1 MTEIAES
8 EARWPELPLADWQE
22 TCTTL
27 QLWTQVVGKI
37 RLVLTPWLNH
47 SWHVALY
54 VTTRGLTT
62 SPIPCGE
69 RSFSID
75 FDFID
80 HRLVIAVDD
89 GRVRQLDLKPRSV
102 ADFHATVMA
111 MLDDLALPV
120 RINQMPN
127 EIAGAVRFSEDEEHA
142 SYDAEYAHRFW
153 RVLLAADRVMKQ
165 FRTGFIGKASPVHFF
180 WGSFDLAVTR
190 FSGRNAPRHPGGVPN
205 LPDSV
210 AWEAYSHEV
219 SSAGFWPGGGAVP
232 HAAFYSYAYPEPAG
246 FRTAPVQPSEA
257 YFSEALGEFLLPYDA
272 VRLSPDPDAALLS
285 FLRTTYDAAAT
296 AGKWDRQA
304 LECGTGRAGVP
315 RALAAR
321 R

>member
-1 MTEIAES
+1 MTEITEP
-8 EARWPELPLADWQE
+8 ETRWPELPLADWQE

-47 SWHVALY
+47 SWHVVLY

-102 ADFHATVMA
+102 ADFYATVMA

-120 RINQMPN
+120 RINPMPN
-127 EIAGAVRFSEDEEHA
+127 EIPGAVCFSEDEEHA

-153 RVLLAADRVMKQ
+153 RVLLATDRVMKQ
-165 FRTGFIGKASPVHFF
+165 FRSGFIGKASPVHFF

-190 FSGRNAPRHPGGVPN
+190 FSGRPAPPREGPEFMR
-205 LPDSV
+205 D
-210 AWEAYSHEV
+210 AYSHEV
-219 SSAGFWPGGGAVP
+219 ISHGFWPGSGPGTAFGPGPVDEPAFYAYAVP
-232 HAAFYSYAYPEPAG
+232 EPSGFKTSDIEPRGAFYH
-246 FRTAPVQPSEA
+246 VK
-257 YFSEALGEFLLPYDA
+257 LGEFILPYRIVQSAKD
-272 VRLSPDPDAALLS
+272 SEAALLAFVES
-285 FLRTTYDAAAT
+285 SYSHAADLAS
-296 AGKWDRQA
+296 WDRVA
-304 LECGTGRAGVP
+304 LERPVIT
-315 RALAAR
+315 
-321 R
+321 

>member
-1 MTEIAES
+1 MTEIAEA
-8 EARWPELPLADWQE
+8 ETRWPELPLADWQE

-37 RLVLTPWLNH
+37 RLALTPWLNH
-47 SWHVALY
+47 SWHVVLY

-62 SPIPCGE
+62 SPIPHGT

-75 FDFID
+75 LDFID
-80 HRLVIAVDD
+80 HRLIIAVDD
-89 GRVRQLDLKPRSV
+89 GRLRKLDLKPRSV
-102 ADFHATVMA
+102 ADFHASVMA

-127 EIAGAVRFSEDEEHA
+127 EIAGAVPFSEDEEHA
-142 SYDAEYAHRFW
+142 SYDADHAHRFW
-153 RVLLAADRVMKQ
+153 RVLLATDRVMKQ

-190 FSGRNAPRHPGGVPN
+190 FSGRTAPLHPGGVPN
-205 LPDSV
+205 LPDEV
-210 AWEAYSHEV
+210 AREAYSHEV

-232 HAAFYSYAYPEPAG
+232 DATFYSYAYPEPPG
-246 FRTAPVQPSEA
+246 FRTASAQPREA
-257 YFSEALGEFLLPYDA
+257 QFSEALGEFLLPYDA
-272 VRLSPDPDAALLS
+272 VRQSPDPDATLLA
-285 FLRTTYDAAAT
+285 FLQSTYDAAAI

-304 LECGTGRAGVP
+304 LECAIGRPDVP